1 MKKSI
6 RLVSCV
12 GIAFVFAVLAAGC
25 NENFSIKDVSPA
37 SGVLAGN
44 EPIKIIGSGFDKDM
58 GVSVY
63 FGNAKAPNVV
73 VTGTGE
79 MTVTSPSAD
88 EEGVVNV
95 RVALDN
101 GTEYLIENAFRYIPK
116 SGMDIRDLGQ
126 RKSLREE
133 PKE

>member
-6 RLVSCV
+6 RTVSRV
-12 GIAFVFAVLAAGC
+12 GIAVVFAVLVAGC
-25 NENFSIKDVSPA
+25 NESFSIKDVSPA

-63 FGNAKAPNVV
+63 FGNQKAPNVV
-73 VTGTGE
+73 VTSSTE
-79 MTVTSPSAD
+79 MTVTSPSTP
-88 EEGVVNV
+88 EEGVVDV

-101 GTEYLIENAFRYIPK
+101 GTEYLVENGFRYIPK

-133 PKE
+133 PKD